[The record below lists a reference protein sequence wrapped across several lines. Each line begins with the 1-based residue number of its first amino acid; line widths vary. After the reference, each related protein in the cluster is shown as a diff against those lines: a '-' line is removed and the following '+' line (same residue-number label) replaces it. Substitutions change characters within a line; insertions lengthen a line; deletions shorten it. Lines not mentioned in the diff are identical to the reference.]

1 MSEAS
6 FGTSPKPPSRSLR
19 TVGIAAAVVAV
30 GVVGVGIAAR
40 SHTEGR
46 LAAWTEAQSTPT
58 VAVIHAKRAAATA
71 ALTLPANLQAI
82 NSAPIFAR
90 TSGYVRKWYVD
101 IGDPVRAGQTLAVL
115 DAPEVDQQLV
125 AARAD
130 LETARANQQL
140 AASTAARWRNMLA
153 KDAVSKQETDEKVGD
168 LAAKTAVTN
177 AARANVSRLTYT
189 QGFTRLIAPFAGIV
203 TSRST
208 DIGALVTAGT
218 AASTPL
224 FTVSDV
230 RRIRAY
236 IRVPQSYSAQV
247 RPGMHVTLTLP
258 EYPGRTFDATLT
270 RTAGAV
276 EQSSGTVLVQV
287 EASNMDRA
295 LKPGAYAQ
303 ASFPVAGTSGA
314 VALPAS
320 ALIVGE
326 SGTQVAIAGT
336 DGKAHLRTI
345 RIGQDHGATV
355 EVSSGV
361 TPRDHVIDNPP
372 DSLADG
378 DGVVVQKA
386 SSR

>member
-1 MSEAS
+1 MPEPGAS
-6 FGTSPKPPSRSLR
+6 RSAKYWGAGAAIVAIAVVIGGIASRRSNEHQLAQWTVAQTTPSVTVIQPKP
-19 TVGIAAAVVAV
+19 AAA
-30 GVVGVGIAAR
+30 
-40 SHTEGR
+40 S
-46 LAAWTEAQSTPT
+46 S
-58 VAVIHAKRAAATA
+58 
-71 ALTLPANLQAI
+71 ALSLPANLQAL
-82 NSAPIFAR
+82 NSAPIYAR
-90 TSGYVRKWYVD
+90 TSGYVRKWFVD
-101 IGDPVRAGQTLAVL
+101 IGQPVHAGQVLAVL
-115 DAPEVDQQLV
+115 DAPEVDQQL
-125 AARAD
+125 AAAQAD
-130 LETARANQQL
+130 LQTARANQQL
-140 AASTAARWRNMLA
+140 AATTAVRWQNMLA

-230 RRIRAY
+230 RRMRAY
-236 IRVPQSYSAQV
+236 IRVPQNYSAQIH
-247 RPGMHVTLTLP
+247 PGMHVTLTLP
-258 EYPGRTFDATLT
+258 EYPGRSFDATLT

-287 EASNMDRA
+287 EAPNPDRA

-303 ASFPVAGTSGA
+303 ASFPVAGASGA

-326 SGTQVAIAGT
+326 SGTQVALVGA

-345 RIGQDHGATV
+345 RIGQDHGNTV

-361 TPRDHVIDNPP
+361 TPRDRVIDNPP

-378 DGVVVQKA
+378 DAVQVQKA
-386 SSR
+386 GAR